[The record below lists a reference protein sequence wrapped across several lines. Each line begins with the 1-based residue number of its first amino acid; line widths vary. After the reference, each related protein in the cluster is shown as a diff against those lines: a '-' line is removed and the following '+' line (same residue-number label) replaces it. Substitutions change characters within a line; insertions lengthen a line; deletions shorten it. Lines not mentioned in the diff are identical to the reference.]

1 MAKASATKPGITK
14 ASSSSAS
21 PSTSSKVPVKK
32 VVPVAAPTPSPLPP
46 TKFAKVTTADKKV
59 SVEAKKKNTG
69 KGVGG
74 KYLWWW

>member
-32 VVPVAAPTPSPLPP
+32 VVPVAAPTPPLPP